1 MVVHEI
7 APIFDKNS
15 KVLILG
21 TMPSPKS
28 RQAAFYYMHPQNRFW
43 RVLGA
48 ILEEDFSVSTEQKR
62 NILLK
67 RRIALWDVLKSCDI
81 DGASDASIKNEV
93 PNDLNIIFSSS
104 KIDQVF
110 TTGRTAEKFY
120 QKYFGKECIALYS
133 PSAANC
139 AISFERLCEDYS
151 QILEFLK

>member
-48 ILEEDFSVSTEQKR
+48 ILEEDFSVSNEQKR

-81 DGASDASIKNEV
+81 DGASDA
-93 PNDLNIIFSSS
+93 
-104 KIDQVF
+104 
-110 TTGRTAEKFY
+110 
-120 QKYFGKECIALYS
+120 
-133 PSAANC
+133 
-139 AISFERLCEDYS
+139 
-151 QILEFLK
+151 

>member
-48 ILEEDFSVSTEQKR
+48 ILEEDFSVSNEQKR

-104 KIDQVF
+104 KSIKYL
-110 TTGRTAEKFY
+110 RLAELLKNSI
-120 QKYFGKECIALYS
+120 KS
-133 PSAANC
+133 
-139 AISFERLCEDYS
+139 
-151 QILEFLK
+151 ILEKNVSPCIRLLLRIAQ